1 MYNDQNSFPSVSKQT
16 LQRLPL
22 YLNYLKTRSKEGITN
37 ISAPIIADGLKLNE
51 VQVRKDLALV
61 SSGGRPKTGYKI
73 DSLIADI
80 KAFLGYDNV
89 NEAILVGAGQL
100 GKALLSYKGFDEYGL
115 NIVAALDID
124 EELIGSVVNGKQI
137 LSIDKMK
144 DLCKRLNVHMGIITV
159 PAENAQQVCNMLIE
173 SGILAI
179 WNFAPVH
186 LNVPEHILVQNEN
199 IAASLAV
206 LSKHLIEKMS
216 KNM

>member
-1 MYNDQNSFPSVSKQT
+1 MNNDQNTFPSVSKQT

-22 YLNYLKTRSKEGITN
+22 YLNYLKTRSKEGISN

-61 SSGGRPKTGYKI
+61 SSGGRPKTGYRI
-73 DSLIADI
+73 DGLIADI

-100 GKALLSYKGFDEYGL
+100 GKALLSYKGFGEYGL

-137 LSIDKMK
+137 LSIEKMK

-159 PAENAQQVCNMLIE
+159 PAENAQQVCDMLIE

-216 KNM
+216 NNM

>member
-1 MYNDQNSFPSVSKQT
+1 MQSDQNMFQSVSKQT

-22 YLNYLKTRSKEGITN
+22 YLNYLKTRSKEGISN
-37 ISAPIIADGLKLNE
+37 ISAPIIADSLNLNE

-61 SSGGRPKTGYKI
+61 SSGGRPKTGYRI
-73 DSLIADI
+73 DKLIADI
-80 KAFLGYDNV
+80 KSFLGYDNV

-124 EELIGSVVNGKQI
+124 EELIGSMVNGKQI
-137 LSIDKMK
+137 LSMEKMN

-159 PAENAQQVCNMLIE
+159 PAENAQLVCNMLIE

-179 WNFAPVH
+179 WNFSPVH

-199 IAASLAV
+199 IATSLAV